1 MSQRSNK
8 PPPIARVRP
17 SLAEKENPV
26 QFQNILKVPVLPV
39 LFRDDD
45 KDNVNKQLVL

>member
-1 MSQRSNK
+1 M

-26 QFQNILKVPVLPV
+26 QFQNILKVRRLRRPLPV

-45 KDNVNKQLVL
+45 KDNVKIQLVL